1 MRNLGFLNASHTATV
16 LAHMLQ
22 TGTSP
27 FKVSATYSVDEHL
40 TGIIECFIVGAH
52 GQGADGRRLTDGWI
66 RVLADKIVPRVRCA
80 VFRFDVICETT
91 RIDELACLGDID
103 ASGAAISASAASE
116 QCSRYGQTHRY
127 DKSFWCRDKR
137 SVGVSWS

>member
-1 MRNLGFLNASHTATV
+1 MRNIGFLNVFDTATV

-22 TGTSP
+22 TGTYP

-66 RVLADKIVPRVRCA
+66 RVLADKIVPRDRCA
-80 VFRFDVICETT
+80 VFWFDVTCETT
-91 RIDELACLGDID
+91 RIGEPARLGHTW
-103 ASGAAISASAASE
+103 SG
-116 QCSRYGQTHRY
+116 
-127 DKSFWCRDKR
+127 
-137 SVGVSWS
+137 